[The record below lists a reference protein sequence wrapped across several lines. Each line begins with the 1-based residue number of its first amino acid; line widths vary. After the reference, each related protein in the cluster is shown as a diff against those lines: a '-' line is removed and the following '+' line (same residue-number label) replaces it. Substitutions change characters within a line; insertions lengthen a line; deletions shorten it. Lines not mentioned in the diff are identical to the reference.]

1 MIRRNL
7 LLMGVL
13 LGALCGALA
22 VETLVEIYDGSASL
36 PAKVVMGDWGF
47 LPRPPTPDPAA
58 NPHQP
63 LRLGRNWYALKI
75 TTLGRYQGARFDFQV
90 PVDTTAFA
98 GVKNTYLQLR
108 LRALDEKQ
116 VGGEGA
122 GSESYASAAIT
133 NPVAPGGELPRP
145 PGVGPDGAPPVGPVG
160 PVGELPEV
168 HQEPKVKPN
177 LIPMPAFKNL
187 RFTFI
192 TEKGPAILDI
202 KPEHLT
208 PVDDGRW
215 ERVEIPLSL
224 INTALPMGTKL
235 SRLLIT
241 ADEPVEMY
249 IGRIAVVK
257 DVTPITVNTFIY
269 PNFLEAGQRI
279 YFAARV
285 EAGLSRY
292 EVQWDF
298 DAKAG
303 ASVDAVG
310 ERVTH
315 VYDTEGTYTVTCTVR
330 DMNGNK
336 EPAVAT
342 LEFKVSR
349 PRAL

>member
-1 MIRRNL
+1 MIPRNL
-7 LLMGVL
+7 MLIGML
-13 LGALCGALA
+13 LGALCGVLA
-22 VETLVEIYDGSASL
+22 AETLVEIYDGSSSL

-47 LPRPPTPDPAA
+47 MPRPPTPDPAA

-63 LRLGRNWYALKI
+63 LKLGRNWYALKI
-75 TTLGRYQGARFDFQV
+75 TTLGRYQGARFDFQA
-90 PVDTTAFA
+90 PVETAIFTA
-98 GVKNTYLQLR
+98 EKNTYLQLR
-108 LRALDEKQ
+108 LRALDEKKT
-116 VGGEGA
+116 GGEGA
-122 GSESYASAAIT
+122 GSESYSSAAIT
-133 NPVAPGGELPRP
+133 NPVAPGGDVP
-145 PGVGPDGAPPVGPVG
+145 PPPTIGPDGAPVEPVGPVG
-160 PVGELPEV
+160 DLPEV

-177 LIPMPAFKNL
+177 LIPMPVFKNL

-192 TEKGPAILDI
+192 TEKGPAILDV
-202 KPEHLT
+202 KPEQLK
-208 PVDDGRW
+208 PVDDGKW

-224 INTALPMGTKL
+224 INSALPLGTKL

-241 ADEPVEMY
+241 ADEPMEMY

-285 EAGLSRY
+285 EAGLSQY

-298 DAKAG
+298 DVKAG
-303 ASVDAVG
+303 ASVDAMS

-315 VYDTEGTYTVTCTVR
+315 VYDAEGTYLVTCTVR
-330 DMNGNK
+330 DKNGGK
-336 EPAVAT
+336 DPAVVT

-349 PRAL
+349 ARAL